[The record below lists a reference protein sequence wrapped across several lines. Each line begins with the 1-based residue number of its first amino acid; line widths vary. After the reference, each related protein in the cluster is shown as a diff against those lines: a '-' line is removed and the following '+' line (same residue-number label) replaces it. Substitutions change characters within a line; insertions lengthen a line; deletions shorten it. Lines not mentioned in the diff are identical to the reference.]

1 MDEKKHHRPQR
12 PTARSTS
19 NTKPGTQLPE
29 KPKKYN
35 METIR
40 GTHDLE
46 KEFSSQWESVNAAA
60 VTESTAALLKD
71 VYQAL
76 EASQITDQDIWEGSP
91 EIFPILKHFSAQLQT
106 AADLFPVNVVNFY
119 FPKTPEFSHVKEP
132 CKAYKVDKHIPIYQ
146 IAAMICK
153 KLGVENYR
161 KYTLCTIRGFVLN
174 EKATLASY
182 GLGSL
187 LKNWQLKLI
196 SLKRASLARQASRP
210 PTEPPKT
217 ASVSLNT
224 EVTKR
229 DDKENAPQSVLSS
242 REKEHKHKIEREKPK
257 EEERKREDERR
268 REDEKRR
275 GDERKKE
282 DERRRGDERK
292 RDDEKRGV
300 EERKKDDEKRR
311 GDERKKD
318 DEKRGSE
325 EGKKRGRKKKRR

>member
-106 AADLFPVNVVNFY
+106 AGNL
-119 FPKTPEFSHVKEP
+119 
-132 CKAYKVDKHIPIYQ
+132 
-146 IAAMICK
+146 
-153 KLGVENYR
+153 
-161 KYTLCTIRGFVLN
+161 
-174 EKATLASY
+174 
-182 GLGSL
+182 
-187 LKNWQLKLI
+187 
-196 SLKRASLARQASRP
+196 
-210 PTEPPKT
+210 
-217 ASVSLNT
+217 
-224 EVTKR
+224 
-229 DDKENAPQSVLSS
+229 
-242 REKEHKHKIEREKPK
+242 
-257 EEERKREDERR
+257 
-268 REDEKRR
+268 
-275 GDERKKE
+275 
-282 DERRRGDERK
+282 
-292 RDDEKRGV
+292 
-300 EERKKDDEKRR
+300 
-311 GDERKKD
+311 
-318 DEKRGSE
+318 
-325 EGKKRGRKKKRR
+325 